1 MGLFFKHQAE
11 ILEVINAI
19 NGTENPVGNGGS
31 IDQIETKQNERIRK
45 KNREKNGK
53 KMNKCQGIMSNK

>member
-1 MGLFFKHQAE
+1 MFFKHQAE

-31 IDQIETKQNERIRK
+31 IDQIKTKQNKRVRK

-53 KMNKCQGIMSNK
+53 K